1 MTRRLLPYEHQLV
14 ETLGI
19 SEVDYLEFLALQKAY
34 NDPKAGTALDVR
46 NAETVAI
53 VLTVVGILFQVG
65 AALLAPK
72 PDIPD
77 VARGGRRQREQ
88 RFAPTYGFNSA
99 QELARYGDP
108 VNLVYC
114 NTAANERGAVRAA
127 TSLVWSAIRSS
138 GNNQFMQL
146 LLVIGASRINEL
158 AITRTGFGDVPLS
171 NFDQANTWLYY
182 EKNGAPTFT
191 DQVNGN
197 ALDPARTGRDPKA
210 SVCLIQGDRTGCS
223 QAFTPS
229 NYNTFGIYDP
239 IPLNVIVYSRG
250 QSGGSEYDLNGIQV
264 VGLDSYTSF
273 QWTANNRFKEGDE
286 IEIVFRDAKP
296 TKRLRNATNS
306 DERSK
311 QDPDVAT
318 NFASDIRRQLVDQIQ
333 PGSVYELGTAR
344 LTLIDQDKANIDKGD
359 VVCRFRVTEGG
370 LAPSAP
376 YNKLVAQ
383 PSVSSDK
390 IAYLTDAQRKE
401 AERFI
406 NILRSKAE
414 EVKIKRIFDPIDPSN
429 NIEGVDMA
437 TRQNLTP
444 ALANFT
450 EQDKQDAEIVDT
462 VRTDALNINFFG
474 VRYYF
479 LNAARDVEWIDDT
492 GVARKLSDATSKAQ
506 GLELID
512 ARGSIE
518 YTKFQRRKFLA
529 NKPKVESKE
538 LRDYLQ
544 DRLVR
549 NQTFA
554 SNLASGKFDDEIRT
568 VTANTLSWIK
578 EGGTTETVTFSLAN
592 SGINEAN
599 GFLFNGDSGPR
610 SPQDQIKQIRSRYKV
625 AIADLQDRIDAAR
638 GPSNQKFR
646 TEARGTIEDLREN
659 RRDAVRNVVDS
670 YRDALILQVREAI
683 NSYTDI
689 GGTIR
694 IAGIRELRRRINAIN
709 GKNTT
714 DQAGVEAIRAQY
726 DSIIARK
733 QEALQ
738 FLRDI
743 VEINNDREGSDVLIK
758 ALVKVRTATYQTI
771 SPVDFIQF
779 SIRARLFRRISGRQR
794 SYGSNAIELKD
805 YSDSDNGV
813 KQRVAFFKVQFRK
826 ETETQYTTVP
836 YMFAVKNAQDRE
848 IYLGLNFKAATTSK
862 YSFRFIPVGDFVA
875 DMQEEGFSQF
885 AFIELR
891 GDRQEINVDGNVFS
905 FAGAFVNKQ
914 ADTGEPD
921 IDEGRPA
928 GTQPWD
934 LMSLRADTDTQFSFE
949 QGPELAISAVTEQQT
964 TNTSQYYNDMSTL
977 ALSVYS
983 GQGVQDLRSITAYV
997 TKGKDCYVINGPSK
1011 SSVTLSTN
1019 SSCYAPDIFLDTVWS
1034 SDDGILS
1041 YSSKDAIDYATL
1053 FDAKRF
1059 CLANNL
1065 FMDGVIA
1072 DQRPW
1077 REFWAEVA
1085 GYSLLELV
1093 RKNGQ
1098 EALAPAVPFKNNGV
1112 IDREIKPTGL
1122 FTSANI
1128 LEGSFKEEHF
1138 DYGSAVQDL
1147 IATVVYRDVENEDD
1161 VFSPKASVTVK
1172 RNDGDDTNA
1181 IYQNFDLSQFVSTR
1195 EQAILY
1201 AKYLINQRRF
1211 IRRGI
1216 EFKTLPTEVPVE
1228 PGSYILVDIGLTP
1241 WDNLTTGVVLAGGEL
1256 NSPLL
1261 SKIPDSNNY
1270 TALVYKDRKVQTIT
1284 NLTVTNGLAASLA
1297 PAYVGYAFVLGA
1309 PTDQRRRSF
1318 RVTEVALDEEGEITI
1333 KAVRIPCD
1341 IGPNNELLSRVADF
1355 SSSAFVVV

>member
-19 SEVDYLEFLALQKAY
+19 SEADYLEFLALQKAY
-34 NDPKAGTALDVR
+34 DDPKAGTALDVR

-53 VLTVVGILFQVG
+53 VLAVVGILFQVG

-108 VNLVYC
+108 VNLIYC

-138 GNNQFMQL
+138 GSNQFMQL

-158 AITRTGFGDVPLS
+158 AIARTGFGDVPLS
-171 NFDQANTWLYY
+171 NFNQANTWLYY
-182 EKNGAPTFT
+182 NKNGAPVFN
-191 DQVNGN
+191 DKVNGN
-197 ALDPARTGRDPKA
+197 GLDPAKNGRDPKD
-210 SVCLIQGDRTGCS
+210 SVCLIQGNKTGCS

-229 NYNTFGIYDP
+229 NYNTFGVYEP
-239 IPLNVIVYSRG
+239 IPLNAYVYSRG

-264 VGLDSYTSF
+264 VGLNSYSSF
-273 QWTANNRFKEGDE
+273 EWTNNNRFKEGDE

-296 TKRLRNATNS
+296 DRRLRNASGKTT
-306 DERSK
+306 RSTEK
-311 QDPDVAT
+311 PDVAT

-333 PGSVYELGTAR
+333 PGAIYALGTAR
-344 LTLIDQDKANIDKGD
+344 LTLIDQDKTNIDKGD

-406 NILRSKAE
+406 NILGSKAKG
-414 EVKIKRIFDPIDPSN
+414 VKTKRFYDPVNPDN

-437 TRQNLTP
+437 TRQNLTS
-444 ALANFT
+444 ATANLT
-450 EQDKQDAEIVDT
+450 AQDKQDAELVDT
-462 VRTDALNINFFG
+462 VRADEIIINFFG
-474 VRYYF
+474 VKYYF
-479 LNAARDVEWIDDT
+479 RNAARDVEWVDIT
-492 GVARKLSDATSKAQ
+492 GAQRKLSDATSQEQ

-512 ARGSIE
+512 ARGSIA
-518 YTKFQRRKFLA
+518 YTEWQYERFLA
-529 NKPKVESKE
+529 NKPKFDSKE

-549 NQTFA
+549 NQTYA
-554 SNLASGKFDDEIRT
+554 SNLASGKFDDEIRK
-568 VTANTLSWIK
+568 VTSTTLSWIK
-578 EGGTTETVTFSLAN
+578 EGGATETVTFSLVN
-592 SGINEAN
+592 SGISKAN
-599 GFLFNGDSGPR
+599 GFLFNGDGLPR
-610 SPQDQIKQIRSRYKV
+610 SPQKQIEEIRSRYKM
-625 AIADLQDRIDAAR
+625 AITDLQDKVDAAT
-638 GPSNQKFR
+638 GAANKKFR
-646 TEARGTIEDLREN
+646 TEARKEIEDLREN
-659 RRDAVRNVVDS
+659 RRDAVRNVIDA
-670 YRDALILQVREAI
+670 YRDALIIQVREAI
-683 NSYTDI
+683 NTYTDI
-689 GGTIR
+689 GGTVR

-733 QEALQ
+733 EEALQ
-738 FLRDI
+738 FLKDI
-743 VEINNDREGSDVLIK
+743 VEINNDREGSDVLVK
-758 ALVKVRTATYQTI
+758 ALVKIRTATYQTI

-794 SYGSNAIELKD
+794 SYGSNAIELRD
-805 YSDSDNGV
+805 YSDSDNGL
-813 KQRVAFFKVQFRK
+813 KARVAFFKVLFRK
-826 ETETQYTTVP
+826 ETETEYTTVP

-862 YSFRFIPVGDFVA
+862 YSFRFVPVGDFVA
-875 DMQEEGFSQF
+875 DMQEEGFKKF

-891 GDRQEINVDGNVFS
+891 GDRQEINVNGNIFS

-928 GTQPWD
+928 STQPWD
-934 LMSLRADTDTQFSFE
+934 LMSLRADTATQFSFE
-949 QGPELAISAVTEQQT
+949 QGPELAISAVTEQQN
-964 TNTSQYYNDMSTL
+964 TNTSKYYDDMSTL

-997 TKGKDCYVINGPSK
+997 TKGKDCWVINGPEDNNK
-1011 SSVTLSTN
+1011 EISTN
-1019 SSCYAPDIFLDTVWS
+1019 SSCYAPDIFLDTALSRTDGIRNYS
-1034 SDDGILS
+1034 SD
-1041 YSSKDAIDYATL
+1041 KAIDYKTL
-1053 FDAKRF
+1053 FQAKRF

-1093 RKNGQ
+1093 RKNGR
-1098 EALAPAVPFKNNGV
+1098 EALAPAVPMAANGT
-1112 IDREIKPTGL
+1112 ITREISPSGL

-1147 IATVVYRDVENEDD
+1147 IATVIYRDVENEDD

-1195 EQAILY
+1195 EQATLY
-1201 AKYLINQRRF
+1201 AKYLVNQRRF

-1216 EFKTLPTEVPVE
+1216 EFKTLPTEVPVS

-1261 SKIPDSNNY
+1261 SKIPDSNSY
-1270 TALVYKDRKVQTIT
+1270 TALVYKDRNVQTIT
-1284 NLTVTNGLAASLA
+1284 NLTVTNGVAASLS
-1297 PAYVGYAFVLGA
+1297 PDYVGYAFVLGS

-1318 RVTEVALDEEGEITI
+1318 RVTEVTLDEEGEITI

-1341 IGPNNELLSRVADF
+1341 IGPSNELLSRVADF
-1355 SSSAFVVV
+1355 RDTSFVVV

>member
-19 SEVDYLEFLALQKAY
+19 SEADYLEFLALQKAY

-146 LLVIGASRINEL
+146 LLVLGAAKVNEL
-158 AITRTGFGDVPLS
+158 AVARTGFGDIPLE
-171 NFDQANTWLYY
+171 NFNQANTWLYY
-182 EKNGAPTFT
+182 SKNGAPSFNDRVRGDNSDPSADDR
-191 DQVNGN
+191 DQK
-197 ALDPARTGRDPKA
+197 DQI
-210 SVCLIQGDRTGCS
+210 CLIQGNRTGCS

-229 NYNTFGIYDP
+229 NYNTFGIYEP
-239 IPLNVIVYSRG
+239 IPLNVMLYSRG
-250 QSGGSEYDLNGIQV
+250 QSGGTEYDLNGIEI
-264 VGLDSYTSF
+264 VGYNPYSTVS
-273 QWTANNRFKEGDE
+273 WTANNRFVTGD
-286 IEIVFRDAKP
+286 IVRIRFRDAKP
-296 TKRLRNATNS
+296 DTRLRNKS
-306 DERSK
+306 DGSGRSTEK
-311 QDPDVAT
+311 PDVAT
-318 NFASDIRRQLVDQIQ
+318 NYASDIRRQLVDQIQ
-333 PGSVYELGTAR
+333 PGSLYELGSAR
-344 LTLIDQDKANIDKGD
+344 LVLVDREDNNIDKGD
-359 VVCRFRVTEGG
+359 VDCIFRVINGG
-370 LAPSAP
+370 LAPAAP
-376 YNKLVAQ
+376 YNKLVARASQ
-383 PSVSSDK
+383 NGQQITYLTDSQYAQATGFRDILESIASDVELKRGYDPVNPSNTTEGVTMRTRQNIDRIYANLTSSDK
-390 IAYLTDAQRKE
+390 AQANVQRTVRK
-401 AERFI
+401 
-406 NILRSKAE
+406 
-414 EVKIKRIFDPIDPSN
+414 DPIS
-429 NIEGVDMA
+429 
-437 TRQNLTP
+437 
-444 ALANFT
+444 
-450 EQDKQDAEIVDT
+450 
-462 VRTDALNINFFG
+462 INFFG
-474 VRYYF
+474 VRYSF
-479 LNAARDVEWIDDT
+479 VNPARDVSWTDDT
-492 GVARKLSDATSKAQ
+492 GVARKLSDATSKEQ

-512 ARGSIE
+512 ERGSIA
-518 YTKFQRRKFLA
+518 YTRKQRRQFLA
-529 NKPKVESKE
+529 NKPKVNSKE
-538 LRDYLQ
+538 LREYLNDQ
-544 DRLVR
+544 LVR
-549 NQTFA
+549 LQTHV
-554 SNLASGKFDDEIRT
+554 SNVASGKFDDLIRKVTSTSLAWPLEDGTTRT
-568 VTANTLSWIK
+568 V
-578 EGGTTETVTFSLAN
+578 VFSLAA
-592 SGINEAN
+592 SGISKAN
-599 GFLFNGDSGPR
+599 GYIFDGDTRPR
-610 SPQDQIKQIRSRYKV
+610 APKQQIDEIRARYKTV
-625 AIADLQDRIDAAR
+625 INDLQAKIDDAPGKQSANFRADLRKQ
-638 GPSNQKFR
+638 
-646 TEARGTIEDLREN
+646 IEDLREN
-659 RRDAVRNVVDS
+659 RRDAVRNVVDA
-670 YRDALILQVREAI
+670 YRDVRIEQARDCV
-683 NSYTDI
+683 SGFTDI
-689 GGTIR
+689 NNINR

-714 DQAGVEAIRAQY
+714 DQAGVAAIQAVY
-726 DSIIARK
+726 DSIIDRK
-733 QEALQ
+733 QEALL
-738 FLRDI
+738 FLLDI
-743 VEINNDREGSDVLIK
+743 IEAYNDRDGSDVLVK
-758 ALVKVRTATYQTI
+758 ALIKVRVASYQTI
-771 SPVDFIQF
+771 SPINFIQF

-794 SYGSNAIELKD
+794 SYGSKAIELKD
-805 YSDSDNGV
+805 YSDSDNGI
-813 KQRVAFFKVQFRK
+813 KPRVAFFKVLFRK
-826 ETETQYTTVP
+826 EGAAEYTTVP

-848 IYLGLNFKAATTSK
+848 IYLGLNFQSASYAK
-862 YSFRFIPVGDFVA
+862 YSFRFVPVGDFIT
-875 DMQEEGFSQF
+875 DMRDEGFTQF

-891 GDRQEINVDGNVFS
+891 GTRRQISVDGNTFS
-905 FAGAFVNKQ
+905 FTGSFVNPQ
-914 ADTGEPD
+914 PNTYEPD
-921 IDEGRPA
+921 IDEGRPI

-949 QGPELAISAVTEQQT
+949 QGPELAISAVTEQQNT
-964 TNTSQYYNDMSTL
+964 DTSQYYNDMSTL

-983 GQGVQDLRSITAYV
+983 GQGIQDLRSITAYV

-1098 EALAPAVPFKNNGV
+1098 EALAPAVPFKNNGI

-1181 IYQNFDLSQFVSTR
+1181 IRQTFDLSQFVSTR
-1195 EQAILY
+1195 DQAILY

-1284 NLTVTNGLAASLA
+1284 NLTVTNGVAASLA

-1318 RVTEVALDEEGEITI
+1318 RVTEVSLDEEGEITI